1 MKDTTAKAKDF
12 IENTLKLLPED
23 HRDYGYFTKFLATY
37 DTAEKLADT
46 DEKAAILYTTAI
58 RVASQLASI
67 LFRFN
72 LLTEEA
78 EKAFREFPPLEAAE
92 EEYHS
97 IAEPRMKH
105 AEDIRAQLEATQDE
119 QMEIDIF
126 IQVVNG
132 RPEEEARER
141 IKGYKNRS
149 VEK

>member
-1 MKDTTAKAKDF
+1 MKDTTAKAKEF

-23 HRDYGYFTKFLATY
+23 HRDYGYFTKFLDAY
-37 DTAEKLADT
+37 DIAEKLANT
-46 DEKAAILYTTAI
+46 EEKAAILYATAVK
-58 RVASQLASI
+58 VAHQLASI
-67 LFRFN
+67 LFRIN
-72 LLTEEA
+72 LLDKES
-78 EKAFREFPPLEAAE
+78 EKVYRELPLPETAE

-105 AEDIRAQLEATQDE
+105 AEDIRVQLEATQDE